1 MISAVVFF
9 YLESKL
15 CGYLRKHVLS
25 SGRSEYRD
33 PKAGT
38 WLVCTLNSDAQGMQM
53 ACGPPWG
60 NEWME
65 VCGWSRL
72 QLHTWCGQEMGAAC
86 PPESCTLS
94 FA

>member
-15 CGYLRKHVLS
+15 CGYLRKRVLS

-38 WLVCTLNSDAQGMQM
+38 CVVCTLNSGARGMQM

-60 NEWME
+60 NEWAE
-65 VCGWSRL
+65 VCRWSRL
-72 QLHTWCGQEMGAAC
+72 QLRTWCGWEAGAAR
-86 PPESCTLS
+86 PPESCPLA